1 VFLPFDIIRMI
12 VGVLVL
18 FVGAEFLIRGS
29 TGIAKWLGV
38 KPLVMGLTVIAYGTS
53 APELAVS
60 TQATLAHSQPIALGT
75 VIGSCAANI
84 SLILGL
90 TALISPPLIDRRIIR
105 REMPFLVGSVVAVP
119 ICLRNGEIGR
129 TEGIILIACAVL
141 FTAITLT
148 VSARDAT
155 VDEQHIK
162 LRKRA
167 IVLSLPLMAVGLV
180 LLVTGSSLFVGGA
193 RHFAAQ
199 FGMSERMLG
208 LTVIAIGTAMPELVA
223 SVVAA
228 ARGQSS
234 FAVGAIIGSNL
245 MNVFLVLGVCAYI
258 NPIKIGERM
267 HAIDLIGLVLITLVG
282 VVTLRGPRQ
291 MKRWEGV
298 MLLACY
304 AGFVTASAL
313 L

>member
-1 VFLPFDIIRMI
+1 VLLPFDIVRILAGVI
-12 VGVLVL
+12 VLL
-18 FVGAEFLIRGS
+18 IGAEFLIRGS
-29 TGIAKWLGV
+29 TGLAKFLGV

-53 APELAVS
+53 APELTVS

-90 TALISPPLIDRRIIR
+90 TALIAPPLIDRRIIR
-105 REMPFLVGSVVAVP
+105 REVPFLLGSVIALP
-119 ICLRNGEIGR
+119 ICLRNGEIGK
-129 TEGIILIACAVL
+129 TEGIILIACAML

-148 VSARDAT
+148 VSVKEAT
-155 VDEQHIK
+155 AADNTVKQ
-162 LRKRA
+162 RKRMTAAA
-167 IVLSLPLMAVGLV
+167 IPMMAIGLV
-180 LLVTGSSLFVGGA
+180 LLVVGSSLFVSGA
-193 RHFAAQ
+193 RHMAAQ

-208 LTVIAIGTAMPELVA
+208 LTVIALGTAMPELMA
-223 SVVAA
+223 SVLAA
-228 ARGQSS
+228 FRGQST

-258 NPIKIGERM
+258 SPIKVGERM
-267 HAIDLIGLVLITLVG
+267 HTVDFIGLIAITLVG

-291 MKRWEGV
+291 MRRWEGV
-298 MLLACY
+298 MLIGCY
-304 AGFVTASAL
+304 VGFVVASAL